1 MAVVKSIGPISSM
14 KIQGLLGAIMG
25 LIVGAFLS
33 LAAMLG
39 LATGGSEMG
48 AMGMLFGI
56 GAIIIVPIFY
66 GVLGAIG
73 GLILALVYN
82 VCAKIVGGL
91 EIEI

>member
-1 MAVVKSIGPISSM
+1 MAVVKSIGPISAM

-25 LIVGAFLS
+25 LIIGAFLS

-39 LATGGSEMG
+39 LVAGGSEMG

-66 GVLGAIG
+66 GVVGAIG
-73 GLILALVYN
+73 GLILALIYN
-82 VCAKIVGGL
+82 GCAKIVGGL